1 VQPARFSIQ
10 NRPDPLPR
18 QSRFAKLGLMQ
29 GNFMSAKRF
38 NPVFEGLG
46 TTIFTVMSALA
57 AECGAI
63 NLGQGFPDEDGPAGI
78 REAAARALRDGP
90 NQYPPMQGL
99 LSLREA
105 IAAHSRRFYDLT
117 FNPETEVLVTSGAT
131 EALTDCI
138 MGLVSPGDEAIL
150 IEPCYDS
157 YPPMLAAMGAR
168 VKSLRLAAPDFRL
181 TEDALAAVFS
191 PRTKLIMIN
200 SPLNPIGRVF
210 DRSEL
215 ELLAQFLTR
224 YDAYAVCDEVYE
236 HLVFDGRT
244 HVPLISLP
252 GMRER
257 CVRVGS
263 AGKMFS
269 LTGWKIGWICGSE
282 RLVQVISKAHQFNTF
297 TTSPALQLGVAHG
310 LQHEM
315 DYALENARALQAKRD
330 SIESALQAAGFDV
343 LTSEGTYF
351 ITASIRNLTNEPDR
365 EFSKRMTREAGITP
379 IPLSVFYSEG
389 GPTDLVRFAFCKKM
403 SVLEESG
410 RRLNAHFSS
419 LAG

>member
-1 VQPARFSIQ
+1 
-10 NRPDPLPR
+10 
-18 QSRFAKLGLMQ
+18 MT
-29 GNFMSAKRF
+29 AKRF
-38 NPVFEGLG
+38 NPVFEALG

-57 AECGAI
+57 AECNAI
-63 NLGQGFPDEDGPAGI
+63 NLGQGFPDEDGPIGI

-90 NQYPPMQGL
+90 NQYPPMQGVL
-99 LSLREA
+99 ALRQA
-105 IAAHSRRFYDLT
+105 IAAHSHRFYDLA
-117 FNPETEVLVTSGAT
+117 FDPEIEVLVTSGAT

-168 VKSLRLAAPDFRL
+168 VKALRLAAPDFRL
-181 TEDALAAVFS
+181 TEEALASVFS
-191 PRTKLIMIN
+191 ARTKLIMIN

-210 DRSEL
+210 DRGEL

-236 HLVFDGRT
+236 HLVFDGRA

-269 LTGWKIGWICGSE
+269 LTGWKIGWICGPA

-315 DYALENARALQAKRD
+315 AYALENARALQAKRD
-330 SIESALQAAGFDV
+330 SIAGALEAAGFDV

-351 ITASIRNLTNEPDR
+351 ITASIRKLTNEADR
-365 EFSKRMTREAGITP
+365 DFCKRITREAGITP
-379 IPLSVFYSEG
+379 IPLSVFYGEG
-389 GPTDLVRFAFCKKM
+389 GPTDLVRFAFCKKHA
-403 SVLEESG
+403 VLEESG
-410 RRLNAHFSS
+410 KRLNAYFAAV
-419 LAG
+419 AG